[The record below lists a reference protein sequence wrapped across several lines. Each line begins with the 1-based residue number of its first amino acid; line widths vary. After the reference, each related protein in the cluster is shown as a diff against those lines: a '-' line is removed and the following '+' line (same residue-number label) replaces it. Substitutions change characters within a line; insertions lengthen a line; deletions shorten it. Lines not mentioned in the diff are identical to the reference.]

1 MDVTQDYTT
10 PVHDN
15 TSRKSLGRRVS
26 FASHSYVR
34 MFETNH
40 TSSTGSPQSSPT
52 SVSTSPDGPTRQ
64 PNVTNEND
72 YPRQSSHQRRSSVR
86 YSLAQS
92 EDMDLTS
99 VIPGTLQ
106 TGSAILDEDFGDYDD
121 ENDYDNVDMDVTE
134 AIRGDFTRKR
144 SPSLKIRQPLS
155 QIPSTPASLSD
166 DADQSQ
172 SDIGNTQS
180 DATAEQSQPMEF
192 TVPLGQSL
200 RPADQDQVWLALKQ
214 ATHSGN
220 DVSEPE
226 LSSDDGGDEMNLDDA
241 ILRLRRARDSM
252 SHESQD
258 DSFTSA
264 DTSFEDDGN
273 KTMNLSRA
281 FGRPSMAQG
290 DSRLS
295 MGYQDS
301 NMDESEVYGVVVPA
315 PHTPRQS
322 IATSTSIVQ
331 PPAPQQPP
339 TFSVFHP
346 PPSNEVSEQPV
357 TNDSRDKATVSV
369 PFSFTPKVP
378 SPSKSKHISADSPSK
393 GKPKPIFSAAF
404 APPVVRPSPKKAI
417 ASTEPRS
424 SPNKRPRST
433 TDDDTENQDVDKPS
447 PAKRQAIRK
456 SFAEQ
461 TSNPQPTSTY
471 KPKPLSPSKKA
482 PFQPPPPVA
491 VDTTSRPSSAL
502 RRPSGYY
509 VKRKSLAVGFAAQS
523 SSSQSTTAAA
533 GTSVS
538 PKKKPDIGLGRAS
551 LGSGASDAWV
561 RFNKDTG
568 QVAAKQLPTLKIVE
582 KAEAVNCEV
591 ARQASASPSPTR
603 GSPAPIHTLANSVA
617 LKPRVSSVEPE
628 EPLLKPAQTAEPQEI
643 REISSTMAVDVEATQ
658 QWREGVQQSDQYEDD
673 AVS

>member
-1 MDVTQDYTT
+1 M
-10 PVHDN
+10 
-15 TSRKSLGRRVS
+15 
-26 FASHSYVR
+26 
-34 MFETNH
+34 
-40 TSSTGSPQSSPT
+40 SSTGSPQSSPT
-52 SVSTSPDGPTRQ
+52 SVSASPDGPTRR

-144 SPSLKIRQPLS
+144 SPSLGIRQPLS

-172 SDIGNTQS
+172 SDIGNESTQS
-180 DATAEQSQPMEF
+180 DATSEQSQPMEF

-220 DVSEPE
+220 DASEPE

-241 ILRLRRARDSM
+241 MLRLRRAQDSM
-252 SHESQD
+252 SLPQLNMGQEENHESQD
-258 DSFTSA
+258 DSFTST
-264 DTSFEDDGN
+264 DNSFEDDGN

-301 NMDESEVYGVVVPA
+301 NMDESEVYGVAVPA

-322 IATSTSIVQ
+322 IASSTSIVE
-331 PPAPQQPP
+331 PPVPQQPP

-357 TNDSRDKATVSV
+357 TNDSRDKPTVSV

-433 TDDDTENQDVDKPS
+433 TDDDIENQDVDKPS
-447 PAKRQAIRK
+447 PAKRQALIRK
-456 SFAEQ
+456 SFAAQ

-471 KPKPLSPSKKA
+471 KPKPLSPSKKV

-523 SSSQSTTAAA
+523 LSGQSTTAAA
-533 GTSVS
+533 GASIS

-551 LGSGASDAWV
+551 LGSGASDAWA
-561 RFNKDTG
+561 RFNKDAG
-568 QVAAKQLPTLKIVE
+568 QVAAKQLPTSKIVE
-582 KAEAVNCEV
+582 KAEAVHCVREV
-591 ARQASASPSPTR
+591 TRQASASPSPTR
-603 GSPAPIHTLANSVA
+603 GSPAPIRTLATNSAA

-628 EPLLKPAQTAEPQEI
+628 EPLLEPAQTAEPQEI
-643 REISSTMAVDVEATQ
+643 RELSSTTAIDVEATQ